1 MPNAIATASRRR
13 FLLHGAAVPATLA
26 ATTLPAWA
34 ATAPTAP
41 TPATPPASAARAAS
55 GTSSNDSLA
64 FDAFNAATDTPLL
77 KQGSKGA
84 AVARAQILLDRAW
97 FSPGETDG
105 HFGRN
110 MQRIVSAYQQARHLK
125 VSGQIDADTWKALRT
140 DGAAPL
146 TRYTITAQDAA
157 GPFTRIPHTMAD
169 KARLKALGYQSLQE
183 ALGERFHVNPRF
195 LAALNP
201 GKSFKAGTEI
211 VVPNVQDTAAPA
223 TAASIRIDK
232 SAYTL
237 FLAGEDGSTIVAAFP
252 VTIGGSSDPLPVGT
266 MAIRNEVKNPDY
278 MYNPK
283 LLKKANQSDE
293 KARIAP
299 GPNSP
304 VGNLWLGLSKP
315 HWGIHGTPEPAKI
328 GHTESNGCVR
338 MTNWDVA
345 RVAQLAKPGFKVI
358 VRA

>member
-1 MPNAIATASRRR
+1 MPNATPASSRRR

-34 ATAPTAP
+34 ATAAAK
-41 TPATPPASAARAAS
+41 PATPPASAASAAATTGKS
-55 GTSSNDSLA
+55 ADSLA

-97 FSPGETDG
+97 FSTGETDG

-110 MQRIVSAYQQARHLK
+110 MHRIVSAFQQARRLK
-125 VSGQIDADTWKALRT
+125 VSGQIDAETWKALRT
-140 DGAAPL
+140 DSAAPL

-157 GPFTRIPHTMAD
+157 GPFTRIPRRMSD
-169 KARLKALGYQSLQE
+169 KARLKALNYQSLEE
-183 ALGERFHVNPRF
+183 ALGEKLQANPRF

-201 GKSFKAGTEI
+201 GKAFKAGTEI
-211 VVPNVQDTAAPA
+211 VVPNVLDTPAPA
-223 TAASIRIDK
+223 KAGSIRIDK

-237 FLAGEDGSTIVAAFP
+237 FLTGEDGSSIVAAFP
-252 VTIGGSSDPLPVGT
+252 VTIGGTSDPLPVGT
-266 MAIRNEVKNPDY
+266 MDIRNEVKNPDY

-283 LLKKANQSDE
+283 LLKKANQNDE

-315 HWGIHGTPEPAKI
+315 HWGIHGTPEPGKI

-345 RVAQLAKPGFKVI
+345 RVAQLAEPGFKVV

>member
-1 MPNAIATASRRR
+1 MPQASSLSSRRH
-13 FLLHGAAVPATLA
+13 FVLQGAAAPAVLA
-26 ATTLPAWA
+26 AVSLPAWA
-34 ATAPTAP
+34 ATAKSAKT
-41 TPATPPASAARAAS
+41 PASAASAAVAPK
-55 GTSSNDSLA
+55 GNPMA
-64 FDAFNAATDTPLL
+64 FETFNAATDTPLL
-77 KQGSKGA
+77 RQGSRGP

-97 FSPGETDG
+97 FSAGESDG

-110 MQRIVSAYQQARHLK
+110 MQRIVAAYQQARGIK
-125 VSGQIDADTWKALRT
+125 ASGQIDADTWKALRSDT
-140 DGAAPL
+140 TPPL
-146 TRYTITAQDAA
+146 TRYTITEQDAT
-157 GPFTRIPHTMAD
+157 GPFTRIPHKMAE
-169 KARLKALGYQSLQE
+169 KAKLKTLAYQSIEE
-183 ALGERFHVNPRF
+183 ALGEKFHANPRF

-201 GKSFKAGTEI
+201 GKAFKAGTEI
-211 VVPNVQDTAAPA
+211 VVPNVLDTPAPA
-223 TAASIRIDK
+223 KAAAVRIDK

-237 FLAGEDGSTIVAAFP
+237 FLTGEDGNSIVAAFP
-252 VTIGGSSDPLPVGT
+252 VTIGGALDPLPVGT
-266 MAIRNEVKNPDY
+266 MSIKSEVKNPDY

-283 LLKKANQSDE
+283 LLKKANQNDE

-315 HWGIHGTPEPAKI
+315 HWGIHGTPDPAKI

>member
-1 MPNAIATASRRR
+1 MSNATPQSSRRR
-13 FLLHGAAVPATLA
+13 FMLQGAAVPATLA
-26 ATTLPAWA
+26 AVSLPAWA
-34 ATAPTAP
+34 ASA
-41 TPATPPASAARAAS
+41 ATVAKPPASAASATAGKAA
-55 GTSSNDSLA
+55 DSLA
-64 FDAFNAATDTPLL
+64 FDAFNAASDTPLL
-77 KQGSKGA
+77 RQGSKGA

-97 FSPGETDG
+97 FSTGETDG

-110 MQRIVSAYQQARHLK
+110 MQRIVSAFQQARGIK

-140 DGAAPL
+140 DTTAPL
-146 TRYTITAQDAA
+146 TRYTITAQDAD
-157 GPFTRIPHTMAD
+157 GPFTRIPRKMAD
-169 KARLKALGYQSLQE
+169 KAKLKALHYQSLEE
-183 ALGERFHVNPRF
+183 ALGEKFHVNPRF

-201 GKSFKAGTEI
+201 GKAFKAGTEI
-211 VVPNVQDTAAPA
+211 VVPNVLDTPAPA
-223 TAASIRIDK
+223 KAGSVRIDM

-237 FLAGEDGSTIVAAFP
+237 FLAGEDGNSIVAAFP
-252 VTIGGSSDPLPVGT
+252 VTIGGTSDPLPVGT
-266 MAIRNEVKNPDY
+266 MVIKNEVKNPDY

-283 LLKKANQSDE
+283 LLKKANQNDQ

-338 MTNWDVA
+338 MTNWDAA